1 MRSQIGGSSS
11 VLAFL
16 ICFSKPCFLEAFLL
30 AGGSGPSWALLVAL
44 PRFRP
49 RLQGARS
56 GISGDIVGGAGGP
69 ASRPGR
75 GARGAGR
82 QSCFRIL
89 VSVSSHL
96 RWRRKCRLPRPS
108 PQHISVSQNLCI
120 SISLYLHTSAGVVSL
135 GSLPLPRMPDSP
147 HV

>member
-1 MRSQIGGSSS
+1 M
-11 VLAFL
+11 LAFL
-16 ICFSKPCFLEAFLL
+16 ICFSKQCFLEAFLL

-49 RLQGARS
+49 RIQGARS

-82 QSCFRIL
+82 GAPVMFPYLSL
-89 VSVSSHL
+89 SVSSHL